1 MPKNLPD
8 HWCTLLYTQTSFPK
22 MVKLWLASACFFAP
36 SREGTQLLPSTAA
49 ATSCQFSTQKHEGAD
64 SVPWPL
70 LTHLGNG
77 QVIYT
82 GPLHPPWILPP
93 SLHIYQPATQNP
105 KQNTHLLLPHV
116 QKYHASEMGRVR
128 STSWFPAGVDL
139 ILKSFVPK

>member
-1 MPKNLPD
+1 MSIGTPATNVHYYTHRPHSQKWLSYGSHLP
-8 HWCTLLYTQTSFPK
+8 
-22 MVKLWLASACFFAP
+22 VFFAP

-82 GPLHPPWILPP
+82 GLLHPPWILPP
-93 SLHIYQPATQNP
+93 SLHIYQPTTQNP